1 MSEEDVEIVRKSF
14 DAFNAVMRGEMSSEA
29 AAELLDPRFEGG
41 WYDQRTYPDTPQH
54 LRGVPEVIG
63 VWEQLRSL
71 WVDLVREPLEI
82 TEAPDGRVL
91 VCTRLSGRGR
101 ESNVPIVIHFFTVFT
116 IRDGRVRKGEI
127 FRHRADALEAAGL
140 SE

>member
-1 MSEEDVEIVRKSF
+1 MSEEDVEMVRKHL
-14 DAFNAVMRGEMSSEA
+14 DAFNAFMRGDLTREEVADMFHPQIE
-29 AAELLDPRFEGG
+29 
-41 WYDQRTYPDTPQH
+41 WHWHDQRTFPDLPQD
-54 LRGVPEVIG
+54 LRGVRESIAF
-63 VWEQLRSL
+63 WEQYRSA

-91 VCTRLSGRGR
+91 AFTRLSGRGR
-101 ESNVPIVIHFFTVFT
+101 ESGVPIVIHFFTVFT
-116 IRDGRVRKGEI
+116 IRDGRVRKAEI